1 MGLRISTGLRDF
13 MLERGSLKRA
23 LNGGRL
29 QLYSGSQPTSPND
42 VPNGTLLNTIT
53 LASGANTAEVLSQGS
68 VTLATGTTFTT
79 FDSLTVDGINIMSA
93 VIAWDTDLDTSL
105 QLVVDNINDNLS
117 MPDYSASYNSGTDK
131 ITITALPGT
140 GTSPNGL
147 VVASAS
153 TGGDAT
159 WTDVNMGTETSGV
172 ASANG
177 LDFGDASSGQL
188 VKGSGVWSGAAV
200 ATGTAGWFRVEGSV
214 DDDDSSSTTLIRLD
228 GNIGTTGA
236 DLNVSST
243 TITSGATTTIDTFN
257 VTLPAS

>member
-1 MGLRISTGLRDF
+1 MALRISTGLRDF

-23 LNGGRL
+23 LNGGKL
-29 QLYSGSQPTSPND
+29 KIYSGSQPTSPDD
-42 VPNGTLLNTIT
+42 VPNGTLLLTVS
-53 LASGANTAEVLSQGS
+53 LASGAITNEVLSQGS
-68 VTLATGTTFTT
+68 VTLNTGTTFTT

-93 VIAWDTDLDTSL
+93 VVAWDTDLDTSL
-105 QLVVDNINDNLS
+105 QAVVDNINDNVS
-117 MPDYSASYNSGTDK
+117 TPDYIASYNAGSDK

-140 GTSPNGL
+140 GTSPNTF

-159 WTDVNMGTETSGV
+159 WTDVNMGSETAGV
-172 ASANG
+172 AAVNG
-177 LDFGDASSGQL
+177 LDFGDAASGQL
-188 VKGSGVWSGAAV
+188 VKGSAVWSGVAG
-200 ATGTAGWFRVEGSV
+200 ATGTAGWFRFEGSV
-214 DDDDSSSTTLIRLD
+214 DDDDSSSTTLLRLD

-243 TITSGATTTIDTFN
+243 TITSGATTTIDSFN